1 MECGF
6 NIEMFPFADNKLAYT
21 TMTILHTILNN
32 NKLFFCNPLSVENPK
47 KLNNKQTKNQ
57 KKKKKQQQK
66 QNKTRINFYHVLS
79 FKNVLVFP
87 QKKVIQEFY
96 INGCLRNF

>member
-21 TMTILHTILNN
+21 TMTVLHTILN

-47 KLNNKQTKNQ
+47 KLNNKQTKNPP
-57 KKKKKQQQK
+57 KKKKNSNK
-66 QNKTRINFYHVLS
+66 NKTKRESIFIM
-79 FKNVLVFP
+79 F
-87 QKKVIQEFY
+87 
-96 INGCLRNF
+96 